1 MQDQVTTIV
10 KNKPKAGKEQECLE
24 WMIHTSSVV
33 EQFNGFL
40 NREIYRSAEG
50 ENLFVTVFTFD
61 SKENLELWE
70 NSAARKRLIEQG
82 KKFVES
88 FVVKAH
94 YTGLELYLPNPSIGK
109 SSPVRWKMFLVTV
122 FVLSILFNSMVPVMS
137 TVLDLWVIHPQLKT
151 LFMLT
156 MVVGTMTFLIMPI
169 LTRKLHSW
177 LTS

>member
-10 KNKPKAGKEQECLE
+10 KNKPKVGKEKECLK
-24 WMIHTSSVV
+24 WMIHTSSVA

-40 NREIYRSAEG
+40 NKEIFRSAEG

-61 SKENLELWE
+61 SKENLESWE
-70 NSAARKRLIEQG
+70 NSAARNRLIEEG
-82 KKFVES
+82 KEFVES
-88 FVVKAH
+88 FVVKVH
-94 YTGLELYLPNPSIGK
+94 FTGLELFLPNPSIGK

-122 FVLSILFNSMVPVMS
+122 IILFVLFNSMVPIMS
-137 TVLDLWVIHPQLKT
+137 AGIDLWGIHPQLKT
-151 LFMLT
+151 LFILT